1 MLKSAL
7 ISSLALLL
15 LSTAACKKEAAPTGG
30 SGAPTTATP
39 PPEAAPATPAPT
51 APATGD
57 AGSAAAAPTGDAT
70 GSAGSAATAPATP
83 PAPAGALPAELK
95 EFEAL
100 LSPLVAM
107 PEGEARSKKT
117 CEQLEQLRVKSL
129 PVRRYAAPGVDAAAW
144 EKASNEMRGAFEG
157 LGGVCGDDSPDESAD
172 LKTIHQAYLQLVSL
186 LPR

>member
-30 SGAPTTATP
+30 GGSPITATP

-57 AGSAAAAPTGDAT
+57 AGSAAAAPTGDAANA
-70 GSAGSAATAPATP
+70 AGSAATAPTTP
-83 PAPAGALPAELK
+83 AAPAATLPAVFKELD
-95 EFEAL
+95 AL

-117 CEQLEQLRVKSL
+117 CEQLDQLLVKAL
-129 PVRRYAAPGVDAAAW
+129 PVRRYAATGVDAAAW

-172 LKTIHQAYLQLVSL
+172 LKTIHQAYLQLVAL
-186 LPR
+186 LPK

>member
-15 LSTAACKKEAAPTGG
+15 LSTAACKKEAPAGGG
-30 SGAPTTATP
+30 SGSPTTTTP
-39 PPEAAPATPAPT
+39 PTEAPPPTTPPAPAG
-51 APATGD
+51 GD
-57 AGSAAAAPTGDAT
+57 AGSA
-70 GSAGSAATAPATP
+70 AATAPATP
-83 PAPAGALPAELK
+83 PAPAGALPAEFK
-95 EFEAL
+95 EFDAL
-100 LSPLVAM
+100 LAPLVAM

-157 LGGVCGDDSPDESAD
+157 LGGICGDDSPDESAE
-172 LKTIHQAYLQLVSL
+172 LKTIHQAYQQLVAL
-186 LPR
+186 LPK